1 MNYTQ
6 IQSLIAFYLDKLKVS
21 NPVLYVISQAAILL
35 LLYLFGA
42 DKININDTVDTG
54 IVVILGGLLTSVSP
68 RTSQKAAE
76 YKDSIREN
84 LKDRTG
90 ATKVEATKVEST
102 RVEQPILD
110 DSFPDIDQSNN

>member
-6 IQSLIAFYLDKLKVS
+6 IQSLIAFYLDKLKIS

-42 DKININDTVDTG
+42 DKININDTIDTG

-68 RTSQKAAE
+68 RTSQKATE
-76 YKDSIREN
+76 YKDSIRDN
-84 LKDRTG
+84 LKDRAG
-90 ATKVEATKVEST
+90 ATRVETTKVEATEV
-102 RVEQPILD
+102 D